1 MMCLVILCLML
12 RSLLMKKDNSF
23 IEFMLTFIV
32 VFGAISLGVIQN
44 NFNKMEKSIN
54 DQNKHIE
61 KLTEQNKAQ
70 DVIINKLNTEYN
82 LKGNKQ

>member
-1 MMCLVILCLML
+1 MMCLIILCLRL
-12 RSLLMKKDNSF
+12 GRLLMKKGNSF

-44 NFNKMEKSIN
+44 NFDKMEKSVN

-82 LKGNKQ
+82 LKGSK

>member
-32 VFGAISLGVIQN
+32 VFGVISLGVIQN
-44 NFNKMEKSIN
+44 NFDKMENSIN

>member
-12 RSLLMKKDNSF
+12 RSLLMEKDNSF

-44 NFNKMEKSIN
+44 NFDKMEKSIN

>member
-1 MMCLVILCLML
+1 MMCLVILCLKL
-12 RSLLMKKDNSF
+12 KRLLMKKDNSF

-44 NFNKMEKSIN
+44 NFDKMEKSIN

>member
-1 MMCLVILCLML
+1 
-12 RSLLMKKDNSF
+12 MKKDNSF

-32 VFGAISLGVIQN
+32 VFGVISLGVIQN
-44 NFNKMEKSIN
+44 NFDKMEKSIN

>member
-44 NFNKMEKSIN
+44 NFDKMEKSIN